1 MRPLCDPLPFSVRKL
16 VNLKDFARDITYT
29 LSLLI
34 AESPAHRGESGVCA
48 APTDPIVRFGIF
60 ELDVRA
66 GVLSKRGA
74 RVAVQG
80 LPLQVLALLLEKPG
94 SVLTRDEI
102 RSRLWPADTFVDF
115 DHSLHNAIARLREAL
130 SDSATAPRFVETL
143 PRRGYRFI
151 GSVDN
156 GAEVGQV
163 TALSAESDG
172 RAPSS
177 TLAARAPQAPA
188 NRLRQSWP
196 WVATLLICAVAFV
209 GISLVRRVPAK
220 APPALHQ
227 ITFRRGTVWNARF
240 TPDGNSVI
248 YGAAWDGKPI
258 EVFEGR
264 LDSTEGRPFGLAS
277 ADVLAISGTGE
288 LAVLL
293 NRKRGPSGFNFHGM
307 LARLP
312 LTGGTPRLVMDK
324 VEAADWGPRPDTPLA
339 VTYHQNGKARLEYP
353 VGTLLYESATWLGDI
368 RVSPKGDMVAFVEH
382 DEPIGD
388 SGFVRMVGSH
398 GNRQLTHDYGSV
410 QGLAWSPT
418 GSEIW
423 YTAAESGGSARSLH
437 AVDLVGHDRI
447 LYRVPG
453 ALRLQDVAKDGRVL
467 FVHELIRAGI
477 LAHVPGESGE
487 RELGWLDWSIH
498 RALSKDGKWL
508 VFDETGDAP
517 GGDSWTYLRAT
528 DGSAAVK
535 LGSGTYSDLSPDG
548 KWVAVV
554 PSDFSGQVS
563 LLPTGEGQSRT
574 IRLSS
579 FHTYGVNWLP
589 DGKHLLLS
597 ASEGGKGARLYLLDL
612 GTEALHPITPEG
624 AVTQSPVSPDGSLI
638 SARGADGNTWS
649 FPIAGGTPRRVPG
662 LQEGEGVLAWT
673 SDGKAVYVGGIGE
686 MESVISLV
694 DLATGKRRSFQTVGP
709 LDKTGLTYVSPPNF
723 TPDGK
728 YYVYSYN
735 RQISELFVADGIK

>member
-1 MRPLCDPLPFSVRKL
+1 VGAL
-16 VNLKDFARDITYT
+16 
-29 LSLLI
+29 
-34 AESPAHRGESGVCA
+34 
-48 APTDPIVRFGIF
+48 PTDQLIRFGVF

-74 RVAVQG
+74 RLAVQG
-80 LPLQVLALLLEKPG
+80 KPLQVLALLLEKPG
-94 SVLTRDEI
+94 SVVTRDEI
-102 RSRLWPADTFVDF
+102 RARLWPADTFVDF
-115 DHSLHNAIARLREAL
+115 DHGLHNAIARLREAL

-151 GSVDN
+151 GTVDN
-156 GAEVGQV
+156 APTNGHLPVPPG
-163 TALSAESDG
+163 ESG
-172 RAPSS
+172 GNVSPSIVDAHKP
-177 TLAARAPQAPA
+177 LARAH
-188 NRLRQSWP
+188 RLRPLWL
-196 WVATLLICAVAFV
+196 WVVTLLVCAAAIV
-209 GISLVRRVPAK
+209 GVLLVRRAPTNT
-220 APPALHQ
+220 PPALRQ

-248 YGAAWDGKPI
+248 YGAAWDDNLI

-264 LDSTEGRPFGLAS
+264 LDSTEGRSFGLTT

-339 VTYHQNGKARLEYP
+339 VTYHQGGKARLEYP
-353 VGTLLYESATWLGDI
+353 VGTLLYESATWLGDV

-388 SGFVRMVGSH
+388 SGFVRVVGSH

-437 AVDLVGHDRI
+437 AVDLAGHDRM

-453 ALRLQDVAKDGRVL
+453 ALRLQDVARDGRVL

-477 LAHVPGESGE
+477 LGHVPGESGE

-517 GGDSWTYLRAT
+517 AGDSWTYLRAT

-535 LGSGTYSDLSPDG
+535 LGSGCYSDLSPDG
-548 KWVAVV
+548 KWVAAVA
-554 PSDFSGQVS
+554 SDFSGQVS

-574 IRLSS
+574 IRFPS
-579 FHTYGVNWLP
+579 FHAYRVSWLP
-589 DGKHLLLS
+589 DGKHLVLF
-597 ASEGGKGARLYLLDL
+597 ASEAGRGSRLYLVDLD
-612 GTEALHPITPEG
+612 TEALHPISPEG
-624 AVTQSPVSPDGSLI
+624 SGAHVSPVSPDGSLI
-638 SARGADGNTWS
+638 SARGADGNTWL
-649 FPIAGGTPRRVPG
+649 FPIAGGTPRKVPT
-662 LQEGEGVLAWT
+662 LQEGETVLAWT
-673 SDGKAVYVGGIGE
+673 PDGNAVYVGGIAD
-686 MESVISLV
+686 MECVISLV
-694 DLATGKRRSFQTVGP
+694 DLATGKRRGFQSVGP
-709 LDKTGLTYVSPPNF
+709 LDKTGLTYVSTPNF

>member
-1 MRPLCDPLPFSVRKL
+1 MGALPTDQLIRFSV
-16 VNLKDFARDITYT
+16 
-29 LSLLI
+29 
-34 AESPAHRGESGVCA
+34 
-48 APTDPIVRFGIF
+48 F

-74 RVAVQG
+74 RLAVQG
-80 LPLQVLALLLEKPG
+80 LPLQVLTLLLEKPG
-94 SVLTRDEI
+94 NVVTRDEI
-102 RSRLWPADTFVDF
+102 RARLWPADTFVDF
-115 DHSLHNAIARLREAL
+115 DHGLHNAIARLREAL

-151 GSVDN
+151 GTVDN
-156 GAEVGQV
+156 APTNGQV
-163 TALSAESDG
+163 PVPPAESG
-172 RAPSS
+172 GNVSPSAVEGHKP
-177 TLAARAPQAPA
+177 LARAHRLRQLWLWVVPLLVCASAIVGVVLVHRAPA
-188 NRLRQSWP
+188 N
-196 WVATLLICAVAFV
+196 T
-209 GISLVRRVPAK
+209 
-220 APPALHQ
+220 PPALHQ

-248 YGAAWDGKPI
+248 YGAAWEGNPI

-264 LDSTEGRPFGLAS
+264 LDSTEGRPFGLPT

-293 NRKRGPSGFNFHGM
+293 NRKRGPSGFNFHGL

-312 LTGGTPRLVMDK
+312 LTGGTPRLVLDK

-339 VTYHQNGKARLEYP
+339 VTYHQGGKARLEYP
-353 VGTLLYESATWLGDI
+353 VGTLLYESATWLGDV

-388 SGFVRMVGSH
+388 SGFVRVVGSH

-447 LYRVPG
+447 LFRVPG
-453 ALRLQDVAKDGRVL
+453 ALRLQDVAKDGHVL

-535 LGSGTYSDLSPDG
+535 LGSGTYGDLSPDG

-554 PSDFSGQVS
+554 ASDFSGQVS

-574 IRLSS
+574 IRFPLL
-579 FHTYGVNWLP
+579 HAYGVTWLP
-589 DGKHLLLS
+589 DGKHLVFE
-597 ASEGGKGARLYLLDL
+597 ANEAGKSSRLYLVDL
-612 GTEALHPITPEG
+612 NTEALRPISPEG
-624 AVTQSPVSPDGSLI
+624 SGTHVSPVSPDGSLI
-638 SARGADGNTWS
+638 SARGADGNTWL
-649 FPIAGGTPRRVPG
+649 FPIAGGTPRKVPG
-662 LQEGEGVLAWT
+662 LQEGEGVLAWS
-673 SDGKAVYVGGIGE
+673 SDGKAVYVGGIAE

-694 DLATGKRRSFQTVGP
+694 DLATGKRRGFQKVGP
-709 LDKTGLTYVSPPNF
+709 LDKAGLTYVSPPNF

-728 YYVYSYN
+728 YYAYSYN
-735 RQISELFVADGIK
+735 RQISELFVADGLK

>member
-1 MRPLCDPLPFSVRKL
+1 MDVGAL
-16 VNLKDFARDITYT
+16 
-29 LSLLI
+29 
-34 AESPAHRGESGVCA
+34 
-48 APTDPIVRFGIF
+48 PTDQLIRFGVF

-74 RVAVQG
+74 RLAVQG

-94 SVLTRDEI
+94 SVVTRDEI
-102 RSRLWPADTFVDF
+102 RARLWPADTFVDF

-130 SDSATAPRFVETL
+130 NDSATAPRFVETL

-151 GSVDN
+151 GTVDN
-156 GAEVGQV
+156 APTNGQV
-163 TALSAESDG
+163 PVPPAESG
-172 RAPSS
+172 GSVSPSAIEGHKP
-177 TLAARAPQAPA
+177 LARAH
-188 NRLRQSWP
+188 RLRPLWL
-196 WVATLLICAVAFV
+196 WVATLLVCAATIV
-209 GISLVRRVPAK
+209 GVLLVRRAPTNT
-220 APPALHQ
+220 PPALRQ

-248 YGAAWDGKPI
+248 YGAAWDGNPI

-264 LDSTEGRPFGLAS
+264 LDSTEGRPFGLPA

-324 VEAADWGPRPDTPLA
+324 VEAADWGPRPDTSLA
-339 VTYHQNGKARLEYP
+339 VTYHQGGKARLEYP
-353 VGTLLYESATWLGDI
+353 VGTLLCESATWLGDV

-453 ALRLQDVAKDGRVL
+453 ALRLQDVARDGRVL

-477 LAHVPGESGE
+477 LGHVPRESGE

-574 IRLSS
+574 IRLPS
-579 FHTYGVNWLP
+579 FHTYGVTWLP

-612 GTEALHPITPEG
+612 GTEALRPITPEG
-624 AVTQSPVSPDGSLI
+624 AVTQSPVSPDGSLV
-638 SARGADGNTWS
+638 SARGADGNTWL
-649 FPIAGGTPRRVPG
+649 FPIAGGAPQKLTG
-662 LQEGEGVLAWT
+662 LQEGEGVLAWMP
-673 SDGKAVYVGGIGE
+673 DGKAVYVGGIAE

-694 DLATGKRRSFQTVGP
+694 DLATGKRREFQTVGP
-709 LDKTGLTYVSPPNF
+709 VDKTGLTYVSPPSF

-735 RQISELFVADGIK
+735 RQISELFVADGIR

>member
-1 MRPLCDPLPFSVRKL
+1 LGAP
-16 VNLKDFARDITYT
+16 
-29 LSLLI
+29 
-34 AESPAHRGESGVCA
+34 
-48 APTDPIVRFGIF
+48 PTDQLIRFGVF

-66 GVLSKRGA
+66 SVLSKRGA
-74 RVAVQG
+74 RMAVQG

-94 SVLTRDEI
+94 NVVTRDEI
-102 RSRLWPADTFVDF
+102 RARLWPADTFVDF
-115 DHSLHNAIARLREAL
+115 DHGLHNAIARLREAL

-151 GSVDN
+151 GTVDN
-156 GAEVGQV
+156 APTNGPVPV
-163 TALSAESDG
+163 PPAESGGNVSPSAVEGHKPLARTDRLRPLWLWVVTLLVCAATIAG
-172 RAPSS
+172 VLLVRRAPSN
-177 TLAARAPQAPA
+177 T
-188 NRLRQSWP
+188 
-196 WVATLLICAVAFV
+196 
-209 GISLVRRVPAK
+209 
-220 APPALHQ
+220 PPALHQ

-248 YGAAWDGKPI
+248 YGAAWDGNPT

-264 LDSTEGRPFGLAS
+264 LDSPEGRPFNLQG

-293 NRKRGPSGFNFHGM
+293 NRKRGPNGFNFHGM

-312 LTGGTPRLVMDK
+312 LTGGTPRLVLDK
-324 VEAADWGPRPDTPLA
+324 VEAADWGPSPDTSLA
-339 VTYHQNGKARLEYP
+339 ITSHQGGKARLEYP
-353 VGTLLYESATWLGDI
+353 VGTLLYESATWLGDV

-388 SGFVRMVGSH
+388 SGFVRVVGSQ
-398 GNRQLTHDYGSV
+398 GNRKLTHGYGSI
-410 QGLAWSPT
+410 QGLAWGPT

-423 YTAAESGGSARSLH
+423 YTAGESGGSARSLH
-437 AVDLVGHDRI
+437 AVDLLGHDRM

-453 ALRLQDVAKDGRVL
+453 ALRLQDVARDGRVL

-508 VFDETGDAP
+508 LFDESGVAP
-517 GGDSWTYLRAT
+517 GGDSWTYLRTT

-535 LGSGTYSDLSPDG
+535 LGSGTYGDLSPDG
-548 KWVAVV
+548 KWVGVV
-554 PSDFSGQVS
+554 ASDSSGQVS

-574 IRLSS
+574 IRFPS
-579 FHTYGVNWLP
+579 FHAYRALWLP
-589 DGKHLLLS
+589 DGKHLVLS
-597 ASEGGKGARLYLLDL
+597 ASDAGKGSRLYLVDLD
-612 GTEALHPITPEG
+612 TEALRPISPESAG
-624 AVTQSPVSPDGSLI
+624 THVSPVSPDGSLI
-638 SARGADGNTWS
+638 SARGADGNVWL
-649 FPIAGGTPRRVPG
+649 FPIAGGTPRKVPG
-662 LQEGEGVLAWT
+662 LQEGERILAWT
-673 SDGKAVYVGGIGE
+673 SDGKAVYVGGIAE
-686 MESVISLV
+686 TESVISLV
-694 DLATGKRRSFQTVGP
+694 DLATGKRRSFPTVGP
-709 LDKTGLTYVSPPNF
+709 LDKAGLTYVSPPTF

-728 YYVYSYN
+728 YYAYSYN

>member
-1 MRPLCDPLPFSVRKL
+1 M
-16 VNLKDFARDITYT
+16 
-29 LSLLI
+29 
-34 AESPAHRGESGVCA
+34 GA

-60 ELDVRA
+60 DLDVRA

-74 RVAVQG
+74 RLAVQG

-94 SVLTRDEI
+94 SVVTRDEI
-102 RSRLWPADTFVDF
+102 RARLWPADTFVDF
-115 DHSLHNAIARLREAL
+115 DHGLHNAIARLREAL

-151 GSVDN
+151 GTVDN
-156 GAEVGQV
+156 APTNGQV
-163 TALSAESDG
+163 PVPPVESGGNVSPSAVEEHK
-172 RAPSS
+172 
-177 TLAARAPQAPA
+177 PQAAALP
-188 NRLRQSWP
+188 LRPLWL
-196 WVATLLICAVAFV
+196 WVVTLLVCAAAIAGVL
-209 GISLVRRVPAK
+209 LVRRAPTNT
-220 APPALHQ
+220 PPALHQ

-248 YGAAWDGKPI
+248 YGAAWDGNPT

-264 LDSTEGRPFGLAS
+264 LDSPDGRPFNLQG

-293 NRKRGPSGFNFHGM
+293 NRKRGPNGFNFHGM

-324 VEAADWGPRPDTPLA
+324 VEAADWGPPSPDTPLA
-339 VTYHQNGKARLEYP
+339 ITYHLGGKARLEYP
-353 VGTLLYESATWLGDI
+353 VGTLLYESTTWLGDI

-388 SGFVRMVGSH
+388 SGVVRVVGSH
-398 GNRQLTHDYGSV
+398 GNRQLTHDYGGV

-437 AVDLVGHDRI
+437 AVDLLGHDRM

-453 ALRLQDVAKDGRVL
+453 ALRLQDVARDGRVL

-508 VFDETGDAP
+508 LFDETGDAP
-517 GGDSWTYLRAT
+517 SGDSWTYLRAT
-528 DGSAAVK
+528 DGSPAVK
-535 LGSGTYSDLSPDG
+535 LGSGAYSDLSPDG
-548 KWVAVV
+548 KWVAAVAG
-554 PSDFSGQVS
+554 DFSGQVF

-574 IRLSS
+574 IRFPS
-579 FHTYGVNWLP
+579 FHAYRVSWLP
-589 DGKHLLLS
+589 DGKHLVLS
-597 ASEGGKGARLYLLDL
+597 ASDAGKGSRLYLVDLD
-612 GTEALHPITPEG
+612 TEGVRPISPEG
-624 AVTQSPVSPDGSLI
+624 SGTHISPVSPDGSLI
-638 SARGADGNTWS
+638 SAKGADGNSWLY
-649 FPIAGGTPRRVPG
+649 PIAGGTPRKVPG
-662 LQEGEGVLAWT
+662 LPEGEGVLAWT

-694 DLATGKRRSFQTVGP
+694 DLATGKRRGFQTVGP

>member
-1 MRPLCDPLPFSVRKL
+1 MDVGGLPS
-16 VNLKDFARDITYT
+16 DQ
-29 LSLLI
+29 LI
-34 AESPAHRGESGVCA
+34 
-48 APTDPIVRFGIF
+48 RFGVF

-74 RVAVQG
+74 RLAVQG

-94 SVLTRDEI
+94 NVVTRDEI
-102 RSRLWPADTFVDF
+102 RARLWPADTFVDF
-115 DHSLHNAIARLREAL
+115 DHGLHNAIARLREAL
-130 SDSATAPRFVETL
+130 GDSATAPRFVETL

-151 GSVDN
+151 GTVDN
-156 GAEVGQV
+156 APTNGRVPVSLGESGGNVSPSAIKSHKQL
-163 TALSAESDG
+163 ALAH
-172 RAPSS
+172 
-177 TLAARAPQAPA
+177 
-188 NRLRQSWP
+188 RLRPLWL
-196 WVATLLICAVAFV
+196 WVVTLLVCAAAIVAVF
-209 GISLVRRVPAK
+209 LVRR
-220 APPALHQ
+220 APTNTPPVLHQ

-248 YGAAWDGKPI
+248 YGAAWDGNPI

-264 LDSTEGRPFGLAS
+264 LDSTEGRPFGLPT

-339 VTYHQNGKARLEYP
+339 VTYHQGGKARLEYP
-353 VGTLLYESATWLGDI
+353 VGTLLYESATWLSDV

-388 SGFVRMVGSH
+388 SGVVRVVGSH
-398 GNRQLTHDYGSV
+398 GNRQLTHDYGGV

-423 YTAAESGGSARSLH
+423 YTAAESGGSARNLH
-437 AVDLVGHDRI
+437 AVDLVGHDRM

-477 LAHVPGESGE
+477 LAHVPGESSE

-508 VFDETGDAP
+508 VFDETGDAS

-535 LGSGTYSDLSPDG
+535 LGSGSYSDLSPDG

-554 PSDFSGQVS
+554 ASDLSGQVS

-574 IRLSS
+574 IRFPS
-579 FHTYGVNWLP
+579 FHAYSVSWSL
-589 DGKHLLLS
+589 DGKHLVLS
-597 ASEGGKGARLYLLDL
+597 ASDAGKGSRLYLVDLD
-612 GTEALHPITPEG
+612 TEALRPISPEG
-624 AVTQSPVSPDGSLI
+624 SGTHVSPVSPDGSLI
-638 SARGADGNTWS
+638 SARGADGNTWL
-649 FPIAGGTPRRVPG
+649 FPIAGGTPRKVPG
-662 LQEGEGVLAWT
+662 LQEGETVRAWT
-673 SDGKAVYVGGIGE
+673 SDGKAVYVGGIAE

-694 DLATGKRRSFQTVGP
+694 DLATGKRRRFQTVGP

-728 YYVYSYN
+728 YYAYSYN